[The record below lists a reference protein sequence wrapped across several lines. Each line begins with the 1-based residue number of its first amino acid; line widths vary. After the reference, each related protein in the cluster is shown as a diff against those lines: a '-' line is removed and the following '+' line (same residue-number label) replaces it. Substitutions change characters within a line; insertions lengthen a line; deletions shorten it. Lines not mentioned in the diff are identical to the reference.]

1 MARIVVVSSMEI
13 EPSTLGDEISADD
26 ELFVV
31 VPAVEQSRL
40 QWLTNDEGEA
50 RDKAQ
55 QVGDTIASDAPATAT
70 DVNVKPDVPSQAVLD
85 AIAQHH
91 PDRILVVLREGE
103 DATWLEEG
111 ELAQVP
117 GHIAG
122 VPVTR
127 VAVS

>member
-1 MARIVVVSSMEI
+1 MEI
-13 EPSTLGDEISADD
+13 EPSALGDEISADD

-40 QWLTNDEGEA
+40 QWLTNDESAARATAQEIGE
-50 RDKAQ
+50 
-55 QVGDTIASDAPATAT
+55 TIASDAPATAT
-70 DVNVKPDVPSQAVLD
+70 DVDVKPEAPSQAVLD
-85 AIAQHH
+85 AIAEHD
-91 PDRILVVLREGE
+91 PDRIVVVLREGE

-117 GHIAG
+117 GRIAG